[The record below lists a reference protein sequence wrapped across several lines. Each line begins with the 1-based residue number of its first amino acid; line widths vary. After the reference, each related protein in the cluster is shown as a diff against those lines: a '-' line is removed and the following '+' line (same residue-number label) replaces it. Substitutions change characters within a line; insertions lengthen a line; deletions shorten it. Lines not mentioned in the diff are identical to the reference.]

1 MKSKNIFIHIPKT
14 GGTTINCIMSKS
26 EWQTKPDFNYR
37 HIVYET
43 KRSNS
48 ADIFNPIKNDM
59 YTNYE
64 IFTML
69 RNPIDRLIS
78 EYYFIKDRPEFMTLL
93 KPIPKNLLDYVK
105 HRQTSNYMV
114 GFLLGKRMYD
124 NILVTEN
131 DLQQVKNSIE
141 SLNIK
146 VGFFEEYEKSMKY
159 FSSITGIKWPKTVN
173 IKRKTL
179 NRPEIED
186 VSEKIKDAIIKNN
199 SLDFELYDF
208 CKTSFDKI
216 ILNNTTKGI
225 NFIGNEY
232 DYIMKYTQRF
242 NLLQIGLKNKN
253 FIAYN
258 QIFFNELNK
267 DLHKRLKMTDGKSYV
282 IIWNDYFIKTLIET
296 YPNTDLSNKLNSK
309 TSEIEPLKRLKE
321 ICRIL
326 DISINEN
333 KKYNK
338 ILTYKPS
345 SLNMGLKI
353 KTNFLSTIISKF
365 K

>member
-1 MKSKNIFIHIPKT
+1 
-14 GGTTINCIMSKS
+14 
-26 EWQTKPDFNYR
+26 
-37 HIVYET
+37 
-43 KRSNS
+43 
-48 ADIFNPIKNDM
+48 
-59 YTNYE
+59 
-64 IFTML
+64 
-69 RNPIDRLIS
+69 
-78 EYYFIKDRPEFMTLL
+78 
-93 KPIPKNLLDYVK
+93 
-105 HRQTSNYMV
+105 
-114 GFLLGKRMYD
+114 
-124 NILVTEN
+124 
-131 DLQQVKNSIE
+131 
-141 SLNIK
+141 
-146 VGFFEEYEKSMKY
+146 
-159 FSSITGIKWPKTVN
+159 
-173 IKRKTL
+173 
-179 NRPEIED
+179 
-186 VSEKIKDAIIKNN
+186 
-199 SLDFELYDF
+199 
-208 CKTSFDKI
+208 
-216 ILNNTTKGI
+216 
-225 NFIGNEY
+225 
-232 DYIMKYTQRF
+232 MKYTQRF